1 MESELSVRDVLTSE
15 YVGVSESD
23 TVQGAVS
30 LMRAE
35 QTGCVLVVR
44 GSDPVGIMTEWDVL
58 GLVENGGDPA
68 ETTVGE
74 IMTAPVITV
83 EPTQSVPDAATIMAR
98 ESIRNLVVD
107 SNDEVLGLVTQ
118 RDIIAAAG
126 SFQPTTQSR
135 TRTQSDNTAASG
147 LSEQEPAD
155 ERLAAMPL
163 TGTDREPQDQIQPN
177 GGDEYSTQ
185 GVCETCGS
193 LADEL
198 WDSNGQ
204 LVCSDC
210 RSV

>member
-23 TVQGAVS
+23 TVKGAVS

-74 IMTAPVITV
+74 IMTSPVISV
-83 EPTQSVPDAATIMAR
+83 NPTQSVPDAATIMAR

-135 TRTQSDNTAASG
+135 TRTQSDNAANG

-163 TGTDREPQDQIQPN
+163 TGTEREPQDQIQPN